1 MICFEEF
8 NPDDRYPVV
17 LPCGHTY
24 VCNCC
29 ANRLDRCMECRTPLY
44 ELVPHPKPPK
54 NTNINSSPS
63 WSSARTGHRPS
74 PTTMNRYGNNQHSD
88 QEPPPQ
94 PPMKR
99 RLALPKNVVLLSL
112 IQATELASK
121 DARQKYDESPRRSG
135 DSDEAVIVPKTNLG
149 MGSGGGVTNIATG
162 PSIPDLKSRGS
173 MLDMDDD
180 EEEEEKIKISTS
192 LAVGK
197 AGTYA
202 VAYKE
207 GLQIYPIRPSSIH
220 GTAEGVMQ
228 EEDVESIVRV
238 YHLDQANSSREE
250 DENQNNDNIQP
261 DISNTTNSINQ
272 PPPPPP
278 VYQPTISERL
288 RNKKDPV
295 KLSYGDRIQV
305 VSVDGGW
312 AKLARGYGFVR
323 AEKNHIVK
331 GTFSALWLPHSY
343 RNHTWVSCILF
354 ASFFM
359 CLLLIIFI
367 TIQLVVQ

>member
-1 MICFEEF
+1 
-8 NPDDRYPVV
+8 
-17 LPCGHTY
+17 
-24 VCNCC
+24 
-29 ANRLDRCMECRTPLY
+29 MECRTPLY

-54 NTNINSSPS
+54 TNNSITSSPS
-63 WSSARTGHRPS
+63 WSSARTGGHRPS
-74 PTTMNRYGNNQHSD
+74 PTTSNRYHSTYHNEV
-88 QEPPPQ
+88 EPPPQ

-135 DSDEAVIVPKTNLG
+135 DSDEALPGPHNPLLLTP
-149 MGSGGGVTNIATG
+149 GVNRSTVANIATG
-162 PSIPDLKSRGS
+162 PSMPDLKSRGS

-180 EEEEEKIKISTS
+180 EEEEEEKIKISTS

-202 VAYKE
+202 VACRD
-207 GLQIYPIRPSSIH
+207 GLQIFPSRPSSLH
-220 GTAEGVMQ
+220 GSTENVMQ

-238 YHLDQANSSREE
+238 YHIDQANSSRE
-250 DENQNNDNIQP
+250 DEENHNIDTNAIDNNNINA
-261 DISNTTNSINQ
+261 SSMSS

-278 VYQPTISERL
+278 PLTISERL

-295 KLSYGDRIQV
+295 KLRYGDRIQV

-331 GTFSALWLPHSY
+331 GTS
-343 RNHTWVSCILF
+343 
-354 ASFFM
+354 
-359 CLLLIIFI
+359 
-367 TIQLVVQ
+367 VVEIHCDGGNMWSKKR